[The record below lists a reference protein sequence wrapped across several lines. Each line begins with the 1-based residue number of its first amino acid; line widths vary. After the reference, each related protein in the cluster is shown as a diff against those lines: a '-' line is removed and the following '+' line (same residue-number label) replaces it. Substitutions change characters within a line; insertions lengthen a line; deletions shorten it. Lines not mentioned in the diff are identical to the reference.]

1 MDIRDSKPL
10 KDAYWQ
16 IVADCLRVF
25 HGYTPEE
32 ACCAAREK
40 RRKRE
45 PAVPPFPG
53 YSPDVLYNREPFDV
67 ACSIAGRELSLDEHR
82 DVYMPMMRERYAP
95 AERIVF
101 AHGPPRL
108 GVLYDGMIL

>member
-10 KDAYWQ
+10 KDAYWL

-32 ACCAAREK
+32 ACCAAAK
-40 RRKRE
+40 RREERE
-45 PAVPPFPG
+45 PAVPPFPDWT
-53 YSPDVLYNREPFDV
+53 PDLFYNREPFEV
-67 ACSIAGRELSLDEHR
+67 ACGIARREISMDEHW
-82 DVYMPMMRERYAP
+82 DEYMAMTCERYAP

-101 AHGPPRL
+101 KNGPPRL
-108 GVLYDGMIL
+108 GVVLDGMIL

>member
-1 MDIRDSKPL
+1 MDLRDTKPL

-32 ACCAAREK
+32 ACCAARE
-40 RRKRE
+40 RRAERE
-45 PAVPPFPG
+45 PAVPPFPDWT
-53 YSPDVLYNREPFDV
+53 PDLFYNSEPFDV
-67 ACSIAGRELSLDEHR
+67 ACGIAGRELSMDDHR
-82 DVYMPMMRERYAP
+82 DVYFPMTRERYAP

-101 AHGPPRL
+101 ANGPPRL
-108 GVLYDGMIL
+108 GVVLDGMIL